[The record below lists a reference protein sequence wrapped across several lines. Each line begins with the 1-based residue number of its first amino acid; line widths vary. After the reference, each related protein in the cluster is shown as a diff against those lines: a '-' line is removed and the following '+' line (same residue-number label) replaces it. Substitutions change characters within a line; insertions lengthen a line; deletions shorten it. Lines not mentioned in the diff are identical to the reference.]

1 MPDKSVRSKLLGFGR
16 WCHSQETLVILLLFL
31 FLLNLKKKLSLLKK
45 NHIFD
50 LKGKNYKNL
59 GQTCLIII
67 IILLLLIN
75 FLKNIITIEKK
86 IIDLIWRVKLKIII
100 VVVILFIIVNIIYI
114 IINKFEK
121 KYYYY

>member
-1 MPDKSVRSKLLGFGR
+1 
-16 WCHSQETLVILLLFL
+16 
-31 FLLNLKKKLSLLKK
+31 LKKKLSLLKK

-67 IILLLLIN
+67 IILLLLLN

-86 IIDLIWRVKLKIII
+86 IIDLI
-100 VVVILFIIVNIIYI
+100 
-114 IINKFEK
+114 
-121 KYYYY
+121 

>member
-1 MPDKSVRSKLLGFGR
+1 MSFPRNVGHIIIIF
-16 WCHSQETLVILLLFL
+16 ILIKFE
-31 FLLNLKKKLSLLKK
+31 KKIIIIEK

-86 IIDLIWRVKLKIII
+86 IIDLI
-100 VVVILFIIVNIIYI
+100 
-114 IINKFEK
+114 
-121 KYYYY
+121 

>member
-1 MPDKSVRSKLLGFGR
+1 MSFPRNVGHIIIIF
-16 WCHSQETLVILLLFL
+16 ILIKFE
-31 FLLNLKKKLSLLKK
+31 KKIIIIEK

-67 IILLLLIN
+67 IIILLLLIN

-86 IIDLIWRVKLKIII
+86 S
-100 VVVILFIIVNIIYI
+100 
-114 IINKFEK
+114 
-121 KYYYY
+121 